1 MRITQTMLS
10 RNMLDTI
17 NLNRNKMNTTSIALA
32 TGKDVQKASD
42 DPVRFSQSM
51 KFSQAIKKNEQYL
64 RNITDANAWIDFSID
79 TLTQINS
86 KLFKAKE
93 IATQAADGT
102 YGEKERI
109 SLGNDVN
116 NLLNDVL
123 DMTNSTYLG
132 KFVFGGTFTQGDTKP
147 FTLEEDM
154 DQATGAPLGTYRVD
168 YHGNDNP
175 ITRRIAESYDI
186 KVSITGEEINS
197 TSMFGSLIELRDA
210 LNNNDV
216 NTINANIDI
225 LRTVSDEIS
234 NKVTNLGSNKN
245 QIMLTQSRLET
256 ANVNLASYLSQTED
270 TDMAATIAKYSSE
283 EMAYQVALQATSSV
297 INLNILD
304 FIR

>member
-1 MRITQTMLS
+1 MLS

>member
-17 NLNRNKMNTTSIALA
+17 NLNRNKMNTTSVALA
-32 TGKDVQKASD
+32 TGKDIQKSSD
-42 DPVRFSQSM
+42 DPVRFTQSL
-51 KFSQAIKKNEQYL
+51 KFNQAIKKNEQYL

-79 TLTQINS
+79 TLSQINS

-102 YGEKERI
+102 YGDKERQV
-109 SLGNDVN
+109 LGNDVN
-116 NLLNDVL
+116 NLLNDIL
-123 DMTNSTYLG
+123 DLANSTYLG
-132 KFVFGGTFTQGDTKP
+132 KFIFGGTYTQGESKP
-147 FTLEEDM
+147 FTLEEDL
-154 DQATGAPLGTYRVD
+154 DPVTGDPLGTYRVD

-175 ITRRIAESYDI
+175 ISRRIAESYDI
-186 KVSITGEEINS
+186 QVSTTGDDIHS
-197 TSMFGSLIELRDA
+197 TGVFDSLISLRDA
-210 LNNNDV
+210 LYEDDSAQA
-216 NTINANIDI
+216 NANIDI
-225 LRTVSDEIS
+225 IRSVSDDLS
-234 NKVTNLGSNKN
+234 NKITNLGSNKS
-245 QIMLTQSRLET
+245 QISLTQSRLET

-297 INLNILD
+297 INMNILD